1 MEPSSPSLV
10 KQQLSMQLNQLAH
23 QLGMLTLQSEAVKA
37 RLMEVNHLLM
47 AEEAKE
53 AVKADE

>member
-1 MEPSSPSLV
+1 MEPTSPSLV

-23 QLGMLTLQSEAVKA
+23 QFGMLTLQAEAVKA
-37 RLMEVNHLLM
+37 RLMEVNRLLM

-53 AVKADE
+53 TVAVNE